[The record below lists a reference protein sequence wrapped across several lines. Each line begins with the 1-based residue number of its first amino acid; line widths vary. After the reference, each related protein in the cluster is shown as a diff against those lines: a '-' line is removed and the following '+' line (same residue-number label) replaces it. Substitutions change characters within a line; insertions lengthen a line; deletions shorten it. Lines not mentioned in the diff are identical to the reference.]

1 MSFILL
7 KKFKLD
13 KKSEMGKLLY
23 IILFGGIVTF
33 FTGIIT
39 NSFLGFEI
47 TGFIPPAR
55 RLVFFN
61 PIGNPMQMLYFALI
75 LGIIHILVAMF
86 LQIIKHSNNKNY
98 WGVFDQV
105 LWMTFIVSLVPIIYG
120 FLFGER
126 VPPVLIGM
134 ANKTALICMVLIV
147 LTQGRNAKI
156 IFVRPLLGLFKLY
169 SVTGYFGDVLSYCRI
184 LALALAG
191 TAIAQSINSIAQSLF
206 SLGWV
211 GYILGILVFVGGH
224 IFNLVVNC
232 LGALVHS
239 TRLQYVEFFSK
250 FYEGDGRPFEPFAE
264 SRRYTLIQ

>member
-1 MSFILL
+1 
-7 KKFKLD
+7 
-13 KKSEMGKLLY
+13 
-23 IILFGGIVTF
+23 
-33 FTGIIT
+33 
-39 NSFLGFEI
+39 
-47 TGFIPPAR
+47 
-55 RLVFFN
+55 
-61 PIGNPMQMLYFALI
+61 
-75 LGIIHILVAMF
+75 MF